1 MARLAFTLE
10 VAAPVDRVFVFFV
23 PQRMPYWYGY
33 EMDLQFE
40 VQGGAAEFQVGQKVR
55 LTGRLGGRAVTL
67 TAVIT
72 RYEWQRVLEWQ
83 FRDEYGVRGLQ
94 RWELESISSVIP
106 SPEVFGRGEEPQGL
120 GSALTR
126 LAMYDEYELPGRFGR
141 IFDGLVMRWN
151 VARRDRRWL
160 AKLQRLAEQQ

>member
-10 VAAPVDRVFVFFV
+10 IAAPLDRVFVFFV

-33 EMDLQFE
+33 EMEMHFE
-40 VQGGAAEFQVGQKVR
+40 VQGGAADFQTGQKVR
-55 LTGRLGGRAVTL
+55 LTGRLGAREVTL

-94 RWELESISSVIP
+94 RWEVQQA
-106 SPEVFGRGEEPQGL
+106 GAG
-120 GSALTR
+120 TR
-126 LAMYDEYELPGRFGR
+126 LTMLDEYELPRPFGR
-141 IFDGLVMRWN
+141 IFDALVTRWN
-151 VARRDRRWL
+151 VAGRDRRWL
-160 AKLQRLAEQQ
+160 AKLQRLAEQR